1 MIDEI
6 LPFNLVIDTTAI
18 AGSALWSLALYWG
31 LSPLTEWLIE
41 QLSRWLNYADRFLYT
56 SKEEFEK
63 SIKVRESQNS
73 FYAAILSIIPF
84 LIIGCLCNWGVNLG
98 LGNNWSISVGL
109 IACIGG
115 AVYELGRRSHQ

>member
-41 QLSRWLNYADRFLYT
+41 QLARWLNYADRFLYT
-56 SKEEFEK
+56 SQEEFEK

-84 LIIGCLCNWGVNLG
+84 LLIGCLCNWGVKLG

-115 AVYELGRRSHQ
+115 AVYELGRRSDQ

>member
-41 QLSRWLNYADRFLYT
+41 QLARWLNYADRFLYT

>member
-41 QLSRWLNYADRFLYT
+41 QLARWLNYADRFLYT
-56 SKEEFEK
+56 SKEEFDK

-84 LIIGCLCNWGVNLG
+84 LIVGCLCNWGVKLG

-115 AVYELGRRSHQ
+115 AVYELGRRSDQ